1 MKVYTLK
8 AEQLVTRPLEEVF
21 AFFERPE
28 NLTKITPPSLGF
40 VILTP
45 LPIEMKAGA
54 LIDYT
59 IKVTGYRLR
68 WWTLISTYDPPH
80 SFVDE
85 QIKGPYKLWHHTH
98 RFRAVEG
105 GTMISDEVKYALP
118 LGLLGRTAHALF
130 VRRQLKGIFA
140 YREKV
145 IGERFGQATKMTS

>member
-8 AEQLVTRPLEEVF
+8 AEQFVARPLAEVF

-28 NLTKITPPSLGF
+28 NLAKITPETLGF

-45 LPIEMKAGA
+45 LPIEMRAGT

-59 IKVTGYRLR
+59 IKVMGFRLR
-68 WWTLISTYDPPH
+68 WRTLISSYDPPH
-80 SFVDE
+80 AFVDE
-85 QIKGPYKLWHHTH
+85 QLKGPYTLWHHTH

-118 LGLLGRTAHALF
+118 LGLLGRLAHALF

-140 YREKV
+140 YRFTA
-145 IGERFGQATKMTS
+145 IRNYL